1 MSQVKI
7 LANDG
12 LHEDGILLLNE
23 AGYEVVTERVE
34 QNNLPNV
41 LPGFDVILVRS
52 ATKVRQDLIDAC
64 PNLKIIGRGGVGLD
78 NIDVQYAKEKGIEV
92 YNTPSASSKSVAE
105 LVFGHLFSLSRSL
118 HLANR
123 QMPAQGESQFK
134 ALKKSYSKGVELRG
148 KTLGIIGFGRIGCEV
163 AKIGLG
169 LGMDV
174 IAVDPFIDKSTI
186 QLDFAGQPDLH
197 LSVDIHTTSKEKMLE
212 KADYISLHIPK
223 LDEPVIGEAEIEK
236 MKQGVILV
244 NASRGGMIDEELLI
258 RSLDSGKIGGIGLDV
273 FEGEPV
279 PKVALLNHPKISVS
293 PHIGASTGE
302 AQANI
307 GRELAEKI
315 IQYFEG

>member
-1 MSQVKI
+1 MTKVRI

-23 AGYEVVTERVE
+23 AGYEVITEREE

-41 LPGFDVILVRS
+41 LPDFDVILVRS

-64 PNLKIIGRGGVGLD
+64 PNLKVIGRGGVGLD
-78 NIDVQYAKEKGIEV
+78 NIDVKYAKEKGIEV

-169 LGMDV
+169 LGMNV
-174 IAVDPFIDKSTI
+174 MAVDPFIDKSTI
-186 QLDFAGQPDLH
+186 QLDFAGMPELH
-197 LSVDIHTTSKEKMLE
+197 LSIDIHTTSKEKMLE
-212 KADYISLHIPK
+212 KADYITLHIPK
-223 LDEPVIGEAEIEK
+223 LDEPVIGEKEIEK
-236 MKQGVILV
+236 MKRGVILV
-244 NASRGGMIDEELLI
+244 NASRGGMIDEDLLM

-273 FEGEPV
+273 FDGEPI

-315 IQYFEG
+315 IHFFEG

>member
-1 MSQVKI
+1 MTKVRI

-23 AGYEVVTERVE
+23 AGYEVITEREE

-41 LPGFDVILVRS
+41 LPDFDVILVRS

-64 PNLKIIGRGGVGLD
+64 PNLKVIGRGGVGLD
-78 NIDVQYAKEKGIEV
+78 NIDVKYAKEKGIEV

-169 LGMDV
+169 LGMNV
-174 IAVDPFIDKSTI
+174 MAVDPFIDKSAI
-186 QLDFAGQPDLH
+186 QLDFAGMPELH
-197 LSVDIHTTSKEKMLE
+197 LSIDIHTTSKEKMLE
-212 KADYISLHIPK
+212 KADYITLHIPK
-223 LDEPVIGEAEIEK
+223 LDEPVIGEKEIEK
-236 MKQGVILV
+236 MKRGVILV
-244 NASRGGMIDEELLI
+244 NASRGGMIDEDLLM

-273 FEGEPV
+273 FDGEPI

-315 IQYFEG
+315 IHFFEG

>member
-1 MSQVKI
+1 MTKVRI

-23 AGYEVVTERVE
+23 AGYEVITERVE

-41 LPGFDVILVRS
+41 LPDFDVILVRS

-123 QMPAQGESQFK
+123 EMPAQGESQFK

-174 IAVDPFIDKSTI
+174 MAVDPFIEKSTI
-186 QLDFAGQPDLH
+186 QLDFAGHPELH
-197 LSVDIHTTSKEKMLE
+197 LSIDIHTTSKEKMLE

-223 LDEPVIGEAEIEK
+223 LDEPVIGEKEIEK
-236 MKQGVILV
+236 MKRGIILV
-244 NASRGGMIDEELLI
+244 NASRGGMIDEDLLI

-273 FEGEPV
+273 FDGEPV

-315 IQYFEG
+315 IQYFED